1 MNIQVS
7 VMVWTVICFLLLVL
21 ILQKLLFAPMLRMMD
36 ARTARIAAAK
46 KRHEDNENAEKAAKA
61 AADEAFREST
71 VKAKNDAERMIV
83 QGQEEADRL
92 LAAARNEEQ
101 NECERYAKSL
111 DAEKS
116 ALSAEVAGEA
126 EKLAA
131 LFVSRLTS

>member
-92 LAAARNEEQ
+92 LAAARTEEQ
-101 NECERYAKSL
+101 NECMQNRWMRRNPRCPQRLPERQKNWRRC
-111 DAEKS
+111 
-116 ALSAEVAGEA
+116 LSRA
-126 EKLAA
+126 
-131 LFVSRLTS
+131 

>member
-61 AADEAFREST
+61 AADEALREST

>member
-36 ARTARIAAAK
+36 ARTSRIAAAK

-92 LAAARNEEQ
+92 LAAARTEEQ
-101 NECERYAKSL
+101 KECERYAKSL
-111 DAEKS
+111 DAEKP

>member
-46 KRHEDNENAEKAAKA
+46 KRHEDNENAEKVAKA
-61 AADEAFREST
+61 AADEALREST

-92 LAAARNEEQ
+92 LAAARTEEQ
-101 NECERYAKSL
+101 NERERYAKSL

>member
-111 DAEKS
+111 DADKS

>member
-92 LAAARNEEQ
+92 LAAARTEEQ
-101 NECERYAKSL
+101 KECEGYAKSL

>member
-61 AADEAFREST
+61 AADEALREST

-92 LAAARNEEQ
+92 LAAARTEEQ

-111 DAEKS
+111 DTEKS

>member
-7 VMVWTVICFLLLVL
+7 VMAWTVICFLLLVL

-61 AADEAFREST
+61 AADEALREST

>member
-61 AADEAFREST
+61 AADEAVREST

>member
-83 QGQEEADRL
+83 QGQEADRL
-92 LAAARNEEQ
+92 LAAARTEEQ